1 MTNNNEPWRDGEPDH
16 VSEMLNALP
25 EVDPPSSLV
34 SDVMTTIAARAKTHQ
49 PPATLRMR
57 GGIMAKKVLW
67 IVAAAAAIALVA
79 LRLAGYPPVDKGTE
93 ATIGAAQRYQAPQIS
108 NADVKTED
116 ADLQAFLQ
124 SDLFQQLTNDP
135 QAQQALRNEDF
146 RKALADANVRAALA
160 SSDVRAAI
168 ADLSRSATAAQR
180 KEAAADAKISASRQ
194 AKLDAALQASAALRA
209 ALAVPHV
216 ANAIA
221 SSSLGAMLA
230 SPRAALASRSITAR
244 SAPTCGARS
253 VLLMIKR
260 SERVMAGPPLRGIFS
275 PWQTLTT

>member
-16 VSEMLNALP
+16 VSEMLNGLP
-25 EVDPPSSLV
+25 EVDPPSTLV
-34 SDVMTTIAARAKTHQ
+34 SDVMSTIAARAKTHQ

-67 IVAAAAAIALVA
+67 IVAAAAAVTLIA

-146 RKALADANVRAALA
+146 RRALADANVRAVLA
-160 SSDVRAAI
+160 SSDIRAAI
-168 ADLSRSATAAQR
+168 ADISHNVTAAQR
-180 KEAAADAKISASRQ
+180 KEAVADAKIMASSQ

-209 ALAVPHV
+209 ALVVPHV
-216 ANAIA
+216 ADAIA
-221 SSSLGAMLA
+221 HSSLGAVLA
-230 SPRAALASRSITAR
+230 SPKAALALSNDAHINAVL
-244 SAPTCGARS
+244 SAAEVSLAAAKKVSPDAVGAQR
-253 VLLMIKR
+253 K
-260 SERVMAGPPLRGIFS
+260 EAAADAAKK
-275 PWQTLTT
+275 